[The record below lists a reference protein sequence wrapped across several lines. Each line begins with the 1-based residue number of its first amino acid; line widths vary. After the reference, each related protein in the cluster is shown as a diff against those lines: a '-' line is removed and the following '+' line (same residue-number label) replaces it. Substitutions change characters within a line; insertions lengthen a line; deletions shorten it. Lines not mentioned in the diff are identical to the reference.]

1 MKRVFRRILIATAI
15 ILLCAFAILYWGTY
29 GEGTRSGVIMK
40 VSKRGVVFKTSEGQL
55 DMQGFGA
62 VNSVNQF
69 SEVWEFSIQ
78 KDRDDL
84 IERLEKASLSGERIE
99 LRYIERYAIF
109 PWRGDTKYF
118 VREVIESN

>member
-1 MKRVFRRILIATAI
+1 MKRVFKRILIVAAI

-69 SEVWEFSIQ
+69 SEVWVFSIQ